1 MRTKSVAALLRDTYN
16 NWSTD
21 NCLRLGASLAFYTL
35 SSLIP
40 LLLIVLAILTFVLH
54 FTGGGKDLE
63 QRLLR
68 QITQVVHNPDLATQ
82 ITSGLTSRGSDAAT
96 KGTLGTVVG
105 VVVLLVTASGV
116 FAELDQA
123 FDIIWK
129 APNVAQRAGLW
140 GFIRAKFLS
149 FTLVLG
155 VAFLLLVSQV
165 LTAVLTGLHDV
176 LPLGSLWA
184 ALNVALQVGFITLIF
199 TLLFKFLPDTHVAWS
214 DVWIG
219 ALLTAL
225 LWIAGQ
231 QLLTLY
237 FKYFTGF
244 SSYGA
249 LGGVLAFLFYVYYSS
264 QILFLGGEYTYVYAK
279 THGSRTPVAPAAG
292 TAEISP
298 AAMLLVTA
306 AATASKAHHQEEAA
320 RVKTRHYAALATTAM
335 LGLAGGAAIGG
346 MGLVVGMAR
355 GARKLRGLYFS

>member
-1 MRTKSVAALLRDTYN
+1 MRTTSVAALLRETYT

-54 FTGGGKDLE
+54 FTGGGQDLE
-63 QRLLR
+63 QRLLH
-68 QITQVVHNPDLATQ
+68 QITAVVHNPDLATQ
-82 ITSGLTSRGSDAAT
+82 ITTGLTSRTADAAT

-105 VVVLLVTASGV
+105 VVALLVTASGV
-116 FAELDQA
+116 FAELDEA
-123 FDIIWK
+123 FNIIWK
-129 APNVAQRAGLW
+129 APNAARRSGLW

-176 LPLGSLWA
+176 LPAGLLWA
-184 ALNVALQVGFITLIF
+184 ILNSALQVGFITLIF

-214 DVWIG
+214 DVWLG

-225 LWIAGQ
+225 LWLAGQ

-264 QILFLGGEYTYVYAK
+264 QILFLGGEYTYVYAQ
-279 THGSRTPVAPAAG
+279 THAVRTAVAAAGGTAEMSPAAG
-292 TAEISP
+292 RASTA
-298 AAMLLVTA
+298 
-306 AATASKAHHQEEAA
+306 QQQAA
-320 RVKTRHYAALATTAM
+320 RRATGHYAAIATAG
-335 LGLAGGAAIGG
+335 LVGLAGGVAIGG
-346 MGLVVGMAR
+346 VGLVVGMAR
-355 GARKLRGLYFS
+355 GARKLRGLSGS